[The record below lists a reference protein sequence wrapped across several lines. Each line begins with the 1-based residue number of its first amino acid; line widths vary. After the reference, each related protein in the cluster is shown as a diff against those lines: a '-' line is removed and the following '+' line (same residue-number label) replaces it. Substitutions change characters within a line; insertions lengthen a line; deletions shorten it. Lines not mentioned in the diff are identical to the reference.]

1 MPNYG
6 NYYIPMANPQ
16 FQQFGGNQMQQMLN
30 SMYIA
35 LGNQSKLLYD
45 LVQKNEEN
53 IEKTKRIY

>member
-1 MPNYG
+1 
-6 NYYIPMANPQ
+6 
-16 FQQFGGNQMQQMLN
+16 MQQMLN

-53 IEKTKRIY
+53 IEKTKRIYE